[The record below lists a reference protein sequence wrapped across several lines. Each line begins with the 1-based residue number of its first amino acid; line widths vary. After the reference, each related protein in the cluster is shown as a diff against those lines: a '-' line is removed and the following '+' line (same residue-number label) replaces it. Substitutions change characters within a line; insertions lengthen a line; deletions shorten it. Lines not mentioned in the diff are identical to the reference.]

1 MKVGYIRVSSIEQ
14 STERQLD
21 GIELDEIFEEKISA
35 KDCQRVELKKCLQ
48 FLRRQDTLY
57 VHSIC
62 RLARNQKD
70 LLNIVEGL
78 VNKGVVVK
86 FVTENLEFGNVDN
99 PMNNLLLHV
108 LGAVAQFERSLTK
121 QRQLEGI
128 RKAKEK
134 GVRFGKKALSKQKIK
149 KINEKYKEG
158 WSINRIS
165 YELKVG
171 TSTVYKYLER

>member
-48 FLRRQDTLY
+48 FLRKQDTLY

-62 RLARNQKD
+62 RLARNQRD

-149 KINEKYKEG
+149 KINERKKEG
-158 WSINRIS
+158 WSVKRIS
-165 YELKVG
+165 FEMDVAA
-171 TSTVYKYLER
+171 STIYKYLEK